1 MTARSD
7 VPTPGPRSRADA
19 KCDDNDIVASEFLL
33 EGRGWSGV
41 PTDPAATPPAA
52 RYDLAMDGGR
62 ATRNML
68 EVVGLVAVTTALAAC
83 APAATATTH
92 ISGDHDG
99 LTLTADVSTSSDTIV
114 VDAVVHNGR
123 DETVYL
129 VPDQC
134 GHVIDAELER
144 TVSQPEGQTCDG
156 SIQAVKDLVLED
168 QRSDQF
174 PDPFWDARVA
184 DPSSG
189 APECQKPYQP
199 TTLAP
204 GDEIDERRVLP
215 LASAFA
221 LAEVGSDD
229 MRIGLEAVEARDPDT
244 MEYLDILPQTMED
257 ADRVGRVVR
266 AELPAS
272 AVIDR
277 EPTRPLTGPSKGELF
292 DRLLADE
299 QLRAWIEAQPADG
312 WALAELRPAIPDAGP
327 DYADLRL
334 RLLNTAY
341 ERAARV
347 VARADGSDPNLTLP
361 GEADRTRTFER
372 RPGTLPPGIAL
383 IPEPD
388 GYSLSDDLLLGDI
401 ALPSGRVV
409 VGEYLLEQGEL
420 DLAVAPG
427 RYPVYATLARYQD
440 QALDGVSYATLV
452 LSDAPTVRWE
462 DAGTIAVDGGTTT
475 IISPEGRDLMRDGFD
490 RDQDAW
496 TDEND
501 VIFES
506 VIAHDWLGT
515 THALTPEL
523 DLAMVSSGIGDG
535 GYPVWI
541 GRDAIGAPTQVVV
554 DFYLLHLDW
563 PVA

>member
-1 MTARSD
+1 MT
-7 VPTPGPRSRADA
+7 
-19 KCDDNDIVASEFLL
+19 F
-33 EGRGWSGV
+33 GV
-41 PTDPAATPPAA
+41 PTRPTGPAVTLPAA
-52 RYDLAMDGGR
+52 RYGVAMDGGR

-83 APAATATTH
+83 APAATATTR

-99 LTLTADVSTSSDTIV
+99 LTLTADVSTSSDRIV
-114 VDAVVHNGR
+114 VEAVVHNGR
-123 DETVYL
+123 DETVFL

-144 TVSQPEGQTCDG
+144 TVSQPEGQVWDG
-156 SIQAVKDLVLED
+156 SVQAVKDLVLKD

-189 APECQKPYQP
+189 APECRKPSQP

-244 MEYLDILPQTMED
+244 MEYLGILPHDMED
-257 ADRVGRVVR
+257 ADRIGRVVR

-272 AVIDR
+272 DVIDR
-277 EPTRPLTGPSKGELF
+277 EPTRPATGPSKGELF
-292 DRLLADE
+292 DRLLADKE
-299 QLRAWIEAQPADG
+299 MRAWIEAQPADG
-312 WALAELRPAIPDAGP
+312 WALAELRPAYPDAGP

-347 VARADGSDPNLTLP
+347 VARPDGSDPNLTLP

-383 IPEPD
+383 FPEPD

-409 VGEYLLEQGEL
+409 VGEYLFDQEPL
-420 DLAVAPG
+420 DLTVAPG
-427 RYPVYATLARYQD
+427 RYPVYATLARYQEQPFD
-440 QALDGVSYATLV
+440 NVSFATLE

-462 DAGTIAVDGGTTT
+462 DAGNIAVDGGTTT
-475 IISPEGRDLMRDGFD
+475 LVSVEGRDLMRDAFD
-490 RDQDAW
+490 ANQEAW
-496 TDEND
+496 FDESD
-501 VIFES
+501 VVFES
-506 VIAHDWLGT
+506 VAAHDWLGT
-515 THALTPEL
+515 TYALAPEL

-541 GRDAIGAPTQVVV
+541 GRDATGAPTQVVV

-563 PVA
+563 PVG

>member
-1 MTARSD
+1 MGAVTFGRVTFG
-7 VPTPGPRSRADA
+7 VP
-19 KCDDNDIVASEFLL
+19 
-33 EGRGWSGV
+33 GV
-41 PTDPAATPPAA
+41 PTGPAATPPAA
-52 RYDLAMDGGR
+52 RYGLAMDRGR
-62 ATRNML
+62 VTRNML
-68 EVVGLVAVTTALAAC
+68 DVVGFVAVAATLAAC
-83 APAATATTH
+83 SAATATTR

-99 LTLTADVSTSSDTIV
+99 LTLTADVSASSDSIAV
-114 VDAVVHNGR
+114 EAVVHNGR
-123 DETVYL
+123 QETVYL

-144 TVSQPEGQTCDG
+144 TVSQPEGQTWDG
-156 SIQAVKDLVLED
+156 SIQAVKDLILED

-204 GDEIDERRVLP
+204 GDEINERRVLP

-221 LAEVGSDD
+221 LAEVGSDH
-229 MRIGLEAVEARDPDT
+229 MRIGLEAVEARDPET
-244 MEYLDILPQTMED
+244 MEYLGILPHHMED

-266 AELPAS
+266 AELLAS

-277 EPTRPLTGPSKGELF
+277 EPTRPATGPSKGELF

-299 QLRAWIEAQPADG
+299 QLRAWIVPQPADG
-312 WALAELRPAIPDAGP
+312 WALAELQPAIPDAGP

-347 VARADGSDPNLTLP
+347 VARPDGSDPNLTLP

-388 GYSLSDDLLLGDI
+388 WYTLSDDLLLGDI
-401 ALPSGRVV
+401 ELPSGRVV
-409 VGEYLLEQGEL
+409 VGEFLFDREPLGL
-420 DLAVAPG
+420 TVAPG
-427 RYPVYATLARYQD
+427 RYPVYATVARYQEQPFD
-440 QALDGVSYATLV
+440 SVSYATLV

-462 DAGTIAVDGGTTT
+462 DAGVIAVDGGTTT
-475 IISPEGRDLMRDGFD
+475 FVSVEGRDLMRDAFD
-490 RDQDAW
+490 ANQEAW
-496 TDEND
+496 FDESD
-501 VIFES
+501 VVFES

-515 THALTPEL
+515 TYALTPEL

-541 GRDAIGAPTQVVV
+541 GRDATGAPTQVVV

-563 PVA
+563 PGV

>member
-1 MTARSD
+1 MD
-7 VPTPGPRSRADA
+7 
-19 KCDDNDIVASEFLL
+19 
-33 EGRGWSGV
+33 RGQVRHTVLG
-41 PTDPAATPPAA
+41 
-52 RYDLAMDGGR
+52 
-62 ATRNML
+62 
-68 EVVGLVAVTTALAAC
+68 VVGLVTATTALAAC
-83 APAATATTH
+83 APAATATIR
-92 ISGDHDG
+92 ISGDHGG
-99 LTLTADVSTSSDTIV
+99 LTLSADVSASSDSIV
-114 VDAVVHNGR
+114 VEAVVHNGR

-144 TVSQPEGQTCDG
+144 TVSRPEGQAWDG
-156 SIQAVKDLVLED
+156 SVQAVKDLVLED

-189 APECQKPYQP
+189 APECQKPYRP

-229 MRIGLEAVEARDPDT
+229 MRIGLEAVEARDPET

-257 ADRVGRVVR
+257 AGRVGRVVR
-266 AELPAS
+266 AELPA
-272 AVIDR
+272 AEVISR
-277 EPTRPLTGPSKGELF
+277 KPTRPLTGPSKGELF

-347 VARADGSDPNLTLP
+347 VARPDGSDPRLTLP
-361 GEADRTRTFER
+361 READRTRTFER
-372 RPGTLPPGIAL
+372 RPGTPPPGIAL

-401 ALPSGRVV
+401 TLPSGRVV
-409 VGEYLLEQGEL
+409 VGEYLFEQEPL

-427 RYPVYATLARYQD
+427 RYPVYATLARYQEQPFD
-440 QALDGVSYATLV
+440 SVSYATLE

-462 DAGTIAVDGGTTT
+462 DAGVIAVDGGTTT
-475 IISPEGRDLMRDGFD
+475 FVSVEGRDLMRDAFD
-490 RDQDAW
+490 QDQDAW
-496 TDEND
+496 MDENE

-515 THALTPEL
+515 TYALTPEL
-523 DLAMVSSGIGDG
+523 DLAIVSSGIGDG

-541 GRDAIGAPTQVVV
+541 GRDATGAPTQVVV

-563 PVA
+563 PVG